1 MNTLANNLKTQ
12 FLSGKTFQNLKD
24 DNSNIEYIPSDK
36 KKLTESF
43 ISLGKS
49 EELIGSLIYA
59 KKNQLV
65 GPVKTFRG
73 YSLIII
79 NEISNFDSTA
89 WLSQKDM
96 ISSNLKLMKEN
107 TVYRNW
113 MSELKK
119 NADIIDNREYYF

>member
-1 MNTLANNLKTQ
+1 MEHYFCQQEKHSNFDLAEKIPGKTTNIFCSLAKELK
-12 FLSGKTFQNLKD
+12 SNVSNGKTFQNLKD
-24 DNSNIEYIPSDK
+24 ENNNLEFIPSDK

-43 ISLGKS
+43 ISIGKS

-79 NEISNFDSTA
+79 NEISDFDSTA
-89 WLSQKDM
+89 WISQKD
-96 ISSNLKLMKEN
+96 
-107 TVYRNW
+107 
-113 MSELKK
+113 
-119 NADIIDNREYYF
+119 IILYI

>member
-1 MNTLANNLKTQ
+1 M
-12 FLSGKTFQNLKD
+12 
-24 DNSNIEYIPSDK
+24 
-36 KKLTESF
+36 
-43 ISLGKS
+43 
-49 EELIGSLIYA
+49 
-59 KKNQLV
+59 V